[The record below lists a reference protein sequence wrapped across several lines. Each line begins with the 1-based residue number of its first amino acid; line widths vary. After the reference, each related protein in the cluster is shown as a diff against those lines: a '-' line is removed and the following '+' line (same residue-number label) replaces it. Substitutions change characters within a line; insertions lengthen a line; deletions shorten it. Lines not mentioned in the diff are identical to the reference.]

1 MNSDRKIFRITI
13 AALSVALCVFQFIS
27 AAYAPL
33 QAIPQRSLYL
43 LFVLPLGFLY
53 EAAGCRKKP
62 VTLLWTAAALLSA
75 AASFYVLRNWLEL
88 QNRTTQ
94 LVPADYFF
102 AIAMIVLLLV
112 ITWRTVSPC
121 MSVIAAVFILYAFLG
136 QELPGIF
143 YFPKISLRRF
153 VASVFCGTE
162 GIFGTCLGAA
172 ATYVFMF
179 IMFGEFLSKYGAG
192 DYFIHLSEAAFG
204 KVRGSSGKIAIIASA
219 LFGMISGSPTANA
232 AATGC
237 LTIPLMQKSGYS
249 SEYSGG
255 LAAAAS
261 AGGSITPP
269 VMGTAAFV
277 MAEIIGMS
285 YSKICI
291 AAILPAVL
299 YFLSLFIMV
308 DLHAAKLG
316 LSHGSDI
323 SISAKETFK
332 EGWHYMAAIVVLF
345 VLLIVLE
352 LSPAKSSF
360 FSIVTLLVC
369 DAVKA
374 RIENKKV
381 DFSRI
386 YDVVIA
392 ASKSAV
398 SIAAVTACAGIIIGC
413 FNATGLNLRL
423 STMLIEIAGGSKLIL
438 LLLAA
443 VGALILGMGLPVTPV
458 YILMA
463 VMIAP
468 ALTAS
473 GIPKL
478 AAHMFVFYFGA
489 MAPITP
495 PVGTAFY
502 VTAGIAKS
510 APMKTGFTAWYMALV
525 AFLVP
530 FVWVY
535 EPAFLLIGTVPE
547 IIWTV
552 ITCTIGT
559 VALAFGLEGYMLC
572 RVSLPLRVV
581 LIAAAIMMVI
591 PERISTVIGLAVILA
606 VLAVQF
612 TKSRMS
618 ARRA

>member
-1 MNSDRKIFRITI
+1 MSKLKPQNERRIQPPDAAFFLAFVCLLAYFIFLAPYGWAGSDEAFYVAEPYRFVQGDCFFTDDWNCGQLFAFVLIPLMKLRLALDPSTDGIILSFRYYY
-13 AALSVALCVFQFIS
+13 VAIS
-27 AAYAPL
+27 AAVTLFIYLRTRRISPWGAL
-33 QAIPQRSLYL
+33 FASLF
-43 LFVLPLGFLY
+43 LFVYSPLGIRNTSYNVMGLMSLALVCVLMLTA
-53 EAAGCRKKP
+53 EKHPAA
-62 VTLLWTAAALLSA
+62 
-75 AASFYVLRNWLEL
+75 
-88 QNRTTQ
+88 
-94 LVPADYFF
+94 DMYF
-102 AIAMIVLLLV
+102 A
-112 ITWRTVSPC
+112 
-121 MSVIAAVFILYAFLG
+121 
-136 QELPGIF
+136 GIF
-143 YFPKISLRRF
+143 IAVLVLNCPFA
-153 VASVFCGTE
+153 VA
-162 GIFGTCLGAA
+162 I
-172 ATYVFMF
+172 Y
-179 IMFGEFLSKYGAG
+179 
-192 DYFIHLSEAAFG
+192 
-204 KVRGSSGKIAIIASA
+204 IIYA
-219 LFGMISGSPTANA
+219 L
-232 AATGC
+232 
-237 LTIPLMQKSGYS
+237 
-249 SEYSGG
+249 
-255 LAAAAS
+255 
-261 AGGSITPP
+261 
-269 VMGTAAFV
+269 
-277 MAEIIGMS
+277 
-285 YSKICI
+285 
-291 AAILPAVL
+291 AVL

-323 SISAKETFK
+323 SISAKETFR

-369 DAVKA
+369 DSVKA
-374 RIENKKV
+374 RIENRKV

-443 VGALILGMGLPVTPV
+443 VGALILGMGLPATPV

-572 RVSLPLRVV
+572 RVSLPLRIV

-606 VLAVQF
+606 VLTV
-612 TKSRMS
+612 R
-618 ARRA
+618 

>member
-13 AALSVALCVFQFIS
+13 AALCIFQLIS

-62 VTLLWTAAALLSA
+62 VTLLWVAATILSA

-121 MSVIAAVFILYAFLG
+121 MSVIAAVFILYTFLG
-136 QELPGIF
+136 KELPGIF

-153 VASVFCGTE
+153 GASVFCGTE

-374 RIENKKV
+374 RIENRKV

-443 VGALILGMGLPVTPV
+443 VGALILGMGLPATPV

>member
-1 MNSDRKIFRITI
+1 
-13 AALSVALCVFQFIS
+13 
-27 AAYAPL
+27 
-33 QAIPQRSLYL
+33 
-43 LFVLPLGFLY
+43 
-53 EAAGCRKKP
+53 
-62 VTLLWTAAALLSA
+62 
-75 AASFYVLRNWLEL
+75 
-88 QNRTTQ
+88 
-94 LVPADYFF
+94 
-102 AIAMIVLLLV
+102 
-112 ITWRTVSPC
+112 
-121 MSVIAAVFILYAFLG
+121 
-136 QELPGIF
+136 
-143 YFPKISLRRF
+143 
-153 VASVFCGTE
+153 
-162 GIFGTCLGAA
+162 
-172 ATYVFMF
+172 MF

>member
-1 MNSDRKIFRITI
+1 
-13 AALSVALCVFQFIS
+13 
-27 AAYAPL
+27 
-33 QAIPQRSLYL
+33 
-43 LFVLPLGFLY
+43 
-53 EAAGCRKKP
+53 
-62 VTLLWTAAALLSA
+62 
-75 AASFYVLRNWLEL
+75 
-88 QNRTTQ
+88 
-94 LVPADYFF
+94 
-102 AIAMIVLLLV
+102 
-112 ITWRTVSPC
+112 
-121 MSVIAAVFILYAFLG
+121 
-136 QELPGIF
+136 
-143 YFPKISLRRF
+143 
-153 VASVFCGTE
+153 
-162 GIFGTCLGAA
+162 
-172 ATYVFMF
+172 
-179 IMFGEFLSKYGAG
+179 
-192 DYFIHLSEAAFG
+192 
-204 KVRGSSGKIAIIASA
+204 
-219 LFGMISGSPTANA
+219 
-232 AATGC
+232 
-237 LTIPLMQKSGYS
+237 
-249 SEYSGG
+249 
-255 LAAAAS
+255 
-261 AGGSITPP
+261 
-269 VMGTAAFV
+269 
-277 MAEIIGMS
+277 
-285 YSKICI
+285 
-291 AAILPAVL
+291 
-299 YFLSLFIMV
+299 
-308 DLHAAKLG
+308 
-316 LSHGSDI
+316 
-323 SISAKETFK
+323 
-332 EGWHYMAAIVVLF
+332 MAAIVVLF

-360 FSIVTLLVC
+360 FSIVTLFVC

-374 RIENKKV
+374 RIENRKV

-386 YDVVIA
+386 YEVVIA

-443 VGALILGMGLPVTPV
+443 VGALILGMGLPATPV

-559 VALAFGLEGYMLC
+559 VALAFGLEGYILG

-618 ARRA
+618 AHRA